1 MKKYRLVKYCE
12 FDKNASKNYSIIHN
26 IPETLNVGDITKLD
40 ESSLEDFDF
49 ICGGS
54 PCQDFSVAGKKNG
67 SVWTCSDCGE
77 QYNPL
82 TIHFS
87 KREYCPKCSSK
98 NIEKTR
104 SSLLVEWLRVIKH
117 NKPKFGIYENVKNIV
132 GKNFKETTFNLFI
145 EELNEYGYN
154 TYWEVMNA
162 KDYGI
167 PQNRERLI
175 LVLIRKDVD
184 NGNFSFP
191 NGFKLKKR
199 AIDLLDA
206 TADEKYY
213 IEKEKSDKMFALLK
227 EKTKTDMNLPKVC
240 EQRVDEVVRF
250 FKNDLIGT
258 LRTVNC
264 CGDKRVMCSDGR
276 VRKLLPIEALRF
288 MGFDD
293 EDYFKL
299 KENGVSDSIIY
310 KQAGNSIVVDV
321 LFYVFKSIYD
331 SMPYLFEDLKVASF
345 FSGIG
350 AFEKALDKLYE
361 NVIETK

>member
-1 MKKYRLVKYCE
+1 
-12 FDKNASKNYSIIHN
+12 
-26 IPETLNVGDITKLD
+26 
-40 ESSLEDFDF
+40 
-49 ICGGS
+49 
-54 PCQDFSVAGKKNG
+54 
-67 SVWTCSDCGE
+67 
-77 QYNPL
+77 
-82 TIHFS
+82 
-87 KREYCPKCSSK
+87 
-98 NIEKTR
+98 
-104 SSLLVEWLRVIKH
+104 
-117 NKPKFGIYENVKNIV
+117 
-132 GKNFKETTFNLFI
+132 
-145 EELNEYGYN
+145 
-154 TYWEVMNA
+154 
-162 KDYGI
+162 
-167 PQNRERLI
+167 
-175 LVLIRKDVD
+175 
-184 NGNFSFP
+184 
-191 NGFKLKKR
+191 
-199 AIDLLDA
+199 
-206 TADEKYY
+206 
-213 IEKEKSDKMFALLK
+213 
-227 EKTKTDMNLPKVC
+227 MNLPKVC

-361 NVIETK
+361 NVKNIVGKNFKETTFNLFIEELNEYGYNT